1 MYQITAIFNYTVQ
14 YYGLKENPCHKTGS
28 MGKKSAD
35 EMLFWT
41 RDEFAA
47 FIEALKDRPA
57 SYAAFMTL
65 YYTSMREDELLALIP
80 ADIDFEKS
88 VIAISKS
95 YHRLGARTLSPRLRL
110 QKATGCSRCRES

>member
-1 MYQITAIFNYTVQ
+1 
-14 YYGLKENPCHKTGS
+14 

-95 YHRLGARTLSPRLRL
+95 YHRLGARALSPRLRL
-110 QKATGCSRCRES
+110 QKATGWSRCRES